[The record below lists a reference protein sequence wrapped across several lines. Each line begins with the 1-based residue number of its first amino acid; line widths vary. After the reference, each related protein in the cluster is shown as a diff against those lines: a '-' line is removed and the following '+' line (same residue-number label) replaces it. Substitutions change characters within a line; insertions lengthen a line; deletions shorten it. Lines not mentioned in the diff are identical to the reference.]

1 MARSFRQRLG
11 SPAKRDNSARKTKTA
26 IRTRVLEAIG
36 AEKARVF
43 DAFAGAGVAYYTVWK
58 RAAAYVG
65 CDLKWYPD
73 ERQAYVADNRR
84 ILRMLDLGGFN
95 IVDLDAFGSPW
106 EQAYIL
112 SARRQLAPGETFG
125 LVLTDGSGLKLK
137 FGASPT
143 ALAMLAKSPLVAP
156 DLARQHSRI
165 IDSAIEAVAQR
176 MNGRVV
182 KRHQATGKAG
192 TAMRYIGLVLEGTKK
207 APTAR
212 AGAERNQSTSSA

>member
-1 MARSFRQRLG
+1 M
-11 SPAKRDNSARKTKTA
+11 
-26 IRTRVLEAIG
+26 RVIEAIG
-36 AEKARVF
+36 ADKARVF
-43 DAFAGAGVAYYTVWK
+43 DAFAGAGAAYYTVWK

-112 SARRQLAPGETFG
+112 SARRQLAPGEKFG

-143 ALAMLAKSPLVAP
+143 ALAMLAKSPLTAP

-182 KRHQATGKAG
+182 KRHQATGKTG
-192 TAMRYIGLVLEGTKK
+192 TRMRYIGLVLEGHKK
-207 APTAR
+207 SPDR
-212 AGAERNQSTSSA
+212 KGRG